1 MRNVEELKMSL
12 KLYKGSLG
20 EERLKVKEDKRQ
32 PVEIGQVRVLFWMPN
47 EYVLIYHIED
57 EGLVHAVPLTVWVSL
72 TTCSLR
78 LHIKD
83 RIFAPLPFVVYLR
96 KEILEQ
102 ESYPIAVVRQETIE
116 KVLRAVDRSPTWSA
130 IKPKR
135 EFLKLVWKRYE
146 DITLSSLFYTHIQR
160 EKQEETT
167 RGLVIQLLPYVIQ
180 KYIHQLQA
188 YQRAAQTNALKG
200 KNWFGVVEEGK
211 VVIYLPAEYE
221 GKKVRIKFFEDV
233 IYEGTASTKVV
244 LENLPDLPSHEYLE
258 EHLHVEVLGD

>member
-1 MRNVEELKMSL
+1 MLDIKELKASL
-12 KLYKGSLG
+12 KFYKDSLG
-20 EERLKVKEDKRQ
+20 TERLKVKESARV
-32 PVEIGQVRVLFWMPN
+32 PVQVGQIRVLFWMPE
-47 EYVLIYHIED
+47 EYVLIFHIED

-130 IKPKR
+130 IKPIR
-135 EFLKLVWKRYE
+135 DFLKLVWKRYE

-160 EKQEETT
+160 ERE
-167 RGLVIQLLPYVIQ
+167 
-180 KYIHQLQA
+180 H
-188 YQRAAQTNALKG
+188 
-200 KNWFGVVEEGK
+200 
-211 VVIYLPAEYE
+211 
-221 GKKVRIKFFEDV
+221 EDL
-233 IYEGTASTKVV
+233 SDSK
-244 LENLPDLPSHEYLE
+244 
-258 EHLHVEVLGD
+258 

>member
-1 MRNVEELKMSL
+1 MLDIKELKASL
-12 KLYKGSLG
+12 KFYKDSLG
-20 EERLKVKEDKRQ
+20 TERLKVKQSARV
-32 PVEIGQVRVLFWMPN
+32 PVQVGQIRVLFWMPE
-47 EYVLIYHIED
+47 EYVLIFHIED

-78 LHIKD
+78 LHIKN
-83 RIFAPLPFVVYLR
+83 RIFAPLPFLVYIR

-116 KVLRAVDRSPTWSA
+116 KVLRAVHRSPTWSA
-130 IKPKR
+130 IKPIR
-135 EFLKLVWKRYE
+135 DFLKLVWKRYE

-167 RGLVIQLLPYVIQ
+167 KGLVIQLLPYVVQ

-188 YQRAAQTNALKG
+188 YQRAAQTKALKG

-258 EHLHVEVLGD
+258 EDLHVEVLGD

>member
-1 MRNVEELKMSL
+1 MLDIKELKASL
-12 KLYKGSLG
+12 KFYKDSLG
-20 EERLKVKEDKRQ
+20 TERLKVKESERV
-32 PVEIGQVRVLFWMPN
+32 PVQFGQIRVLFWMPE
-47 EYVLIYHIED
+47 EYVLIFHIED

-78 LHIKD
+78 LHIKN

-130 IKPKR
+130 IKPIR
-135 EFLKLVWKRYE
+135 DFLKLVWKRYE

-167 RGLVIQLLPYVIQ
+167 KGLVIQLLPYVVQ

-200 KNWFGVVEEGK
+200 KNWFGVVEERK
-211 VVIYLPAEYE
+211 VVIYLLAEYE

-258 EHLHVEVLGD
+258 EDLHVEVLGD

>member
-1 MRNVEELKMSL
+1 
-12 KLYKGSLG
+12 
-20 EERLKVKEDKRQ
+20 
-32 PVEIGQVRVLFWMPN
+32 
-47 EYVLIYHIED
+47 
-57 EGLVHAVPLTVWVSL
+57 VWVSL

-130 IKPKR
+130 IRPKR

-160 EKQEETT
+160 EKE
-167 RGLVIQLLPYVIQ
+167 
-180 KYIHQLQA
+180 HD
-188 YQRAAQTNALKG
+188 TNH
-200 KNWFGVVEEGK
+200 N
-211 VVIYLPAEYE
+211 I
-221 GKKVRIKFFEDV
+221 
-233 IYEGTASTKVV
+233 
-244 LENLPDLPSHEYLE
+244 PS
-258 EHLHVEVLGD
+258 

>member
-1 MRNVEELKMSL
+1 MRNIEELKMSL
-12 KLYKGSLG
+12 KLYKESLG

-83 RIFAPLPFVVYLR
+83 RIFAPLPFVLCILEKR
-96 KEILEQ
+96 LLEQ

-116 KVLRAVDRSPTWSA
+116 KVLRAVDRSPTWFA

-146 DITLSSLFYTHIQR
+146 DITLSSLFYTHIRR
-160 EKQEETT
+160 EKQEEATK
-167 RGLVIQLLPYVIQ
+167 GLVIQLLPYVVQ
-180 KYIHQLQA
+180 KYISPTASLPT
-188 YQRAAQTNALKG
+188 RSTDKG
-200 KNWFGVVEEGK
+200 TKGQKLVWRGG
-211 VVIYLPAEYE
+211 
-221 GKKVRIKFFEDV
+221 GKKGCNILTGRV
-233 IYEGTASTKVV
+233 
-244 LENLPDLPSHEYLE
+244 
-258 EHLHVEVLGD
+258 

>member
-1 MRNVEELKMSL
+1 MKFNKEELKASL
-12 KLYKGSLG
+12 KLYKESLG
-20 EERLKVKEDKRQ
+20 KERLKVKEDKRQ
-32 PVEIGQVRVLFWMPN
+32 SVEIGQIRVFFWMPN

-102 ESYPIAVVRQETIE
+102 ESYPIAMVSQETIE

-160 EKQEETT
+160 ERK
-167 RGLVIQLLPYVIQ
+167 I
-180 KYIHQLQA
+180 
-188 YQRAAQTNALKG
+188 
-200 KNWFGVVEEGK
+200 
-211 VVIYLPAEYE
+211 
-221 GKKVRIKFFEDV
+221 
-233 IYEGTASTKVV
+233 
-244 LENLPDLPSHEYLE
+244 
-258 EHLHVEVLGD
+258 

>member
-1 MRNVEELKMSL
+1 MRNIEELKMSL
-12 KLYKGSLG
+12 KLYKESLE

-116 KVLRAVDRSPTWSA
+116 KVLRAVDRSPTWFA

-160 EKQEETT
+160 EKQEEATK
-167 RGLVIQLLPYVIQ
+167 GLVIQLLPYVVQ
-180 KYIHQLQA
+180 KYISPTASLPTRSA
-188 YQRAAQTNALKG
+188 DECTKG
-200 KNWFGVVEEGK
+200 QKLVWCSG
-211 VVIYLPAEYE
+211 
-221 GKKVRIKFFEDV
+221 GKKGCNILTGRV
-233 IYEGTASTKVV
+233 
-244 LENLPDLPSHEYLE
+244 
-258 EHLHVEVLGD
+258 

>member
-1 MRNVEELKMSL
+1 MRNIEELKMSL
-12 KLYKGSLG
+12 KLYKESLG

-102 ESYPIAVVRQETIE
+102 ESYPIAMVRQETIE

-160 EKQEETT
+160 EKQE
-167 RGLVIQLLPYVIQ
+167 
-180 KYIHQLQA
+180 
-188 YQRAAQTNALKG
+188 
-200 KNWFGVVEEGK
+200 
-211 VVIYLPAEYE
+211 
-221 GKKVRIKFFEDV
+221 D
-233 IYEGTASTKVV
+233 
-244 LENLPDLPSHEYLE
+244 LPDPKM
-258 EHLHVEVLGD
+258 